1 MYGQNM
7 MVLEKHRQRL
17 TCFKKGMGVIL
28 LYLMYMRTTCKE
40 AELGLLP
47 PTLAVTQVKPIWV
60 ADFRFIK

>member
-1 MYGQNM
+1 M
-7 MVLEKHRQRL
+7 LEKHRQRL
-17 TCFKKGMGVIL
+17 TCFKKGMGVIS
-28 LYLMYMRTTCKE
+28 MYMRTTCKE

>member
-17 TCFKKGMGVIL
+17 ACFKKGMGVIS
-28 LYLMYMRTTCKE
+28 MYMRTTCKE

-60 ADFRFIK
+60 PDFRFIK